1 MRVGGRMIGGVTIV
15 LAENKKVDCQIQ
27 SSFYDQHSVSQLLF
41 ESNQSWKDP
50 EELALTRMRLGSPSL
65 QQ

>member
-1 MRVGGRMIGGVTIV
+1 MRVGGGMIGGVTIV

-27 SSFYDQHSVSQLLF
+27 SSFCDQHSVSQLLF

-50 EELALTRMRLGSPSL
+50 EELEITRIRLGSPSL